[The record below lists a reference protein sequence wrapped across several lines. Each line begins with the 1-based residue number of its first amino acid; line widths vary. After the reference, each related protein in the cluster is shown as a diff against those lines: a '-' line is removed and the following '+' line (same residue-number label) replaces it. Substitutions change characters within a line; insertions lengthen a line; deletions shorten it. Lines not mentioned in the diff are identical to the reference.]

1 MKTLVS
7 IAICFGYLTTNA
19 QIPTTWLS
27 GHPGQETAWHCP
39 KNWNTQHTPDA
50 FNNVFIPDVSTQSG
64 HFPVIESDA
73 GTVNA
78 LTLESGAQLTITQSG
93 SLVVEMASCSPINGT
108 LLNQGNFK
116 MQPRPQEPTNGRPS
130 KKPLAFKTL
139 QYNTVLSVTDSFDWH

>member
-7 IAICFGYLTTNA
+7 IAICFGFLTINA
-19 QIPTTWLS
+19 QIPTTWLG

-64 HFPVIESDA
+64 YFPVIESDA
-73 GTVNA
+73 GTVNS

-93 SLVVEMASCSPINGT
+93 SLVLEMATCSHINGT
-108 LLNQGNFK
+108 LLNHGNFK
-116 MQPRPQEPTNGRPS
+116 TQPHSQEPTNGRPF
-130 KKPLAFKTL
+130 KKSFALKAL
-139 QYNTVLSVTDSFDWH
+139 QYNTVLSATDPFDWH